1 MKRTAL
7 FLLVILSFIAYKKAA
22 TIHAAPAAQ
31 HRAIDIRTDLS
42 PESSAFSNT
51 EK

>member
-22 TIHAAPAAQ
+22 TTHAASTSQQRVTGTHAG
-31 HRAIDIRTDLS
+31 IS
-42 PESSAFSNT
+42 PESTAYSNT